1 MIKYKFQTPDIL
13 KPKEIYQVHQVH
25 SPDILLL
32 SNQTQIECSQ
42 IKSDGLITNKNIQ
55 IGIQTA
61 DCVPILIYSENE
73 NYISAIHAGWKGV
86 LTGIVSEGIQKFH
99 NSKIS
104 SNQLKIMIGPHISNC
119 CFEVSKDLF
128 EQFQTRWDQ
137 FGYILKSN
145 QKLGSTTKQTGD
157 GLWINLKDL
166 IYSELFAKGVHSSQI
181 QDESECTYCT
191 LGIDGQ
197 YKYASFRRYT
207 HSKDKNPSYNQRQ
220 WSWIQKI

>member
-1 MIKYKFQTPDIL
+1 MINYKFQTPDIL
-13 KPKEIYQVHQVH
+13 KPKDIYQVHQVH
-25 SPDILLL
+25 SPDVLLL
-32 SNQTQIECSQ
+32 SNQSQIECAQ
-42 IKSDGLITNKNIQ
+42 IKLDGMITDKNIQ

-61 DCVPILIYSENE
+61 DCVPLLIYSENE

-86 LTGIVSEGIQKFH
+86 LTGIVSVGIQMFQKC
-99 NSKIS
+99 NIS
-104 SNQLKIMIGPHISNC
+104 SNQLKIIIGPHISNC

-128 EQFQTRWDQ
+128 EQFQARWNQ

-145 QKLGSTTKQTGD
+145 QKNGSTTKQAGD

-166 IYSELFAKGVHSSQI
+166 IYSELNAKGVHSSQI

-191 LGIDGQ
+191 FNEAGS

-220 WSWIQKI
+220 WSWIQKL